1 MNNIIHQGELEKNQ
15 GGWLN
20 VHFGP
25 KMAGNERFFG
35 QNRRNLP
42 FSNRKQNHN
51 PKLFF
56 SDKIKQY
63 HMIIGGGGGLKKI
76 RGFPLDTPPPSLP
89 LRSQ

>member
-1 MNNIIHQGELEKNQ
+1 MNNIIHQGGLEKIQ
-15 GGWLN
+15 KGGLN
-20 VHFGP
+20 VLFGP
-25 KMAGNERFFG
+25 KMDGNERFFG

-63 HMIIGGGGGLKKI
+63 HMIIGGGGA
-76 RGFPLDTPPPSLP
+76 
-89 LRSQ
+89 

>member
-1 MNNIIHQGELEKNQ
+1 MNNIIHQGELEKIQ
-15 GGWLN
+15 GGGLN

-35 QNRRNLP
+35 QNCRNLTSP
-42 FSNRKQNHN
+42 NRKQNNN

-63 HMIIGGGGGLKKI
+63 HMIIGGGGA
-76 RGFPLDTPPPSLP
+76 
-89 LRSQ
+89 